1 MTMKTMT
8 EQQILATRKRVKKQ
22 MIKEG
27 YTFSLEN
34 INENFHDFTNEAT
47 VEFKKRM
54 AKYAK

>member
-1 MTMKTMT
+1 MKTMT